1 MWLYIRKNVLHSHYK
16 RVATHTKETTVLKMK
31 VTDIQKTKLNLTA
44 DLTILLLIFCFTAWG
59 QVQIPQTPKP
69 ATFQPVI
76 PGQSYPTSNTP
87 QSNYPKPN
95 GLDVYE
101 QDQQRQIQQQ
111 NQLNEI
117 YRDIKEFN
125 RTSVKYDLPSCSS
138 LEGAEA
144 YRSAFSEISKMADG
158 QKAFSIKEANFLVEN
173 AYFNNKADYQEFD
186 KIIKQI
192 GQFINWKMD
201 EVGFDKNSNLAKNVM
216 LYRFFA
222 DTLEVKSK
230 EMVHYPLKYDFE
242 DYLGKEDWT
251 KMFVSKALV
260 TNSGQ
265 CHSLPLLY
273 LILADEIG
281 AKAQL
286 SFSPSHTYIKFQDDN
301 DKWYNVELT
310 NGMFTT
316 DAFILQ
322 SGYVKSEALSN
333 KIYMQPLREKQ
344 LIAHTLY
351 DLAKGYTSKF
361 CYDSFVETV
370 INKALELDPNNI
382 NAQMVLSDY
391 KTLRFQY
398 VISQI
403 KVPPQHIHK
412 FPKAKELLDEMYAQ
426 YEVVDNFGYEDMP
439 ADEYEKWLNSLNDAK
454 QKQQS
459 QELFKG
465 LNQKIKINPELKQ

>member
-1 MWLYIRKNVLHSHYK
+1 
-16 RVATHTKETTVLKMK
+16 MK
-31 VTDIQKTKLNLTA
+31 TANGQQKQHLNKP
-44 DLTILLLIFCFTAWG
+44 DRIINILTIGLLFCTLTTWG
-59 QVQIPQTPKP
+59 QVQMPQTPQP
-69 ATFQPVI
+69 FHFQPI
-76 PGQSYPTSNTP
+76 NPTQSQPNNS
-87 QSNYPKPN
+87 KPN
-95 GLDVYE
+95 GLEQYE
-101 QDQQRQIQQQ
+101 KDRQRQLEQQKHLQ
-111 NQLNEI
+111 EI
-117 YRDIKEFN
+117 YRDIEEFN
-125 RTSVKYDLPSCSS
+125 RPTVSYDLPSCTS

-158 QKAFSIKEANFLVEN
+158 QKTFSVKEANFLVEN
-173 AYFNNKADYQEFD
+173 AYFNNRANYQEFD
-186 KIIKQI
+186 KVIQQI

-201 EVGFDKNSNLAKNVM
+201 DVGFDKNSNLAKNVM
-216 LYRFFA
+216 LYRFFS
-222 DTLEVKSK
+222 DTLEIKSK
-230 EMVHYPLKYDFE
+230 KLVHYPFKYDFE

-251 KMFVSKALV
+251 KMFVSKALA

-281 AKAQL
+281 ASAQL

-301 DKWYNVELT
+301 GKWYNVELT

-316 DAFILQ
+316 DAFVLQ

-333 KIYMQPLREKQ
+333 KVYMQPLKKTQ
-344 LIAHTLY
+344 LISHMLF
-351 DLAKGYTSKF
+351 DLAKGYAVKY
-361 CYDSFVETV
+361 CYDSFTEQI

-382 NAQMVLSDY
+382 NAHMLLSDY

-398 VISQI
+398 VINQI

-412 FPKAKELLDEMYAQ
+412 YPKAKALLNEMYAQ
-426 YEVVDNFGYEDMP
+426 YEVVDNLGFEDMP
-439 ADEYEKWLNSLNDAK
+439 EAEYEKWLNSLNDAK

-465 LNQKIKINPELKQ
+465 LNQKIKINPELKR

>member
-1 MWLYIRKNVLHSHYK
+1 
-16 RVATHTKETTVLKMK
+16 MK
-31 VTDIQKTKLNLTA
+31 VTNKQKIKLNLTA
-44 DLTILLLIFCFTAWG
+44 GLTILLLTFYFTALG
-59 QVQIPQTPKP
+59 QVPQTPKP

-76 PGQSYPTSNTP
+76 PGQSYPTPNIP
-87 QSNYPKPN
+87 QSNYPKPPE
-95 GLDVYE
+95 LDIYE
-101 QDQQRQIQQQ
+101 QDRQRQIQQQ
-111 NQLNEI
+111 RQLQEI
-117 YRDIKEFN
+117 YRDIEESN
-125 RTSVKYDLPSCSS
+125 RTTVSYDLPSCAS
-138 LEGAEA
+138 LDGAEA

-158 QKAFSIKEANFLVEN
+158 QKSFSIKEANFLVEN
-173 AYFNNKADYQEFD
+173 AYFNNEANYQEFD
-186 KIIKQI
+186 IVVKQI
-192 GQFINWKMD
+192 GQFINWKLD
-201 EVGFDKNSNLAKNVM
+201 EFGFDRNSNLAKNVM
-216 LYRFFA
+216 LYRFFS
-222 DTLEVKSK
+222 DTLEIKSK
-230 EMVHYPLKYDFE
+230 EMVHYPFKYDFE

-251 KMFVSKALV
+251 KMFVSRVLAI
-260 TNSGQ
+260 NSGQ

-301 DKWYNVELT
+301 GKWYNVELT

-333 KIYMQPLREKQ
+333 KIYMQPLQEKQ

-351 DLAKGYTSKF
+351 DLAKGYAVKF
-361 CYDSFVETV
+361 CYDSFVEIV

-398 VISQI
+398 VNSQI
-403 KVPPQHIHK
+403 KASPQTIHK
-412 FPKAKELLDEMYAQ
+412 YPKAKALLDEMYAQ
-426 YEVVDNFGYEDMP
+426 YGVVDNLGYEDIP

-465 LNQKIKINPELKQ
+465 INQKIKINPELKQ

>member
-1 MWLYIRKNVLHSHYK
+1 
-16 RVATHTKETTVLKMK
+16 MK
-31 VTDIQKTKLNLTA
+31 VADKQKIKFNLTA
-44 DLTILLLIFCFTAWG
+44 GLAILLLIFGFTAWG
-59 QVQIPQTPKP
+59 QVQIPQIPEP

-76 PGQSYPTSNTP
+76 PGQNYPTTNTS
-87 QSNYPKPN
+87 QSNNPKPN
-95 GLDVYE
+95 GLDIYE
-101 QDQQRQIQQQ
+101 QDHQRQIQQQ
-111 NQLNEI
+111 RQLEEVYREI
-117 YRDIKEFN
+117 ERS
-125 RTSVKYDLPSCSS
+125 TVKYDLPSCAS
-138 LEGAEA
+138 LKGAEA
-144 YRSAFSEISKMADG
+144 YRSAFSEISEMADG
-158 QKAFSIKEANFLVEN
+158 QKRFSIKEANFLVEN
-173 AYFNNKADYQEFD
+173 AYFDNKANFQEFE
-186 KIIKQI
+186 IAIKQI
-192 GQFINWKMD
+192 GQFLNWKMD
-201 EVGFDKNSNLAKNVM
+201 DFGFDKSSNLAKNVI

-222 DTLEVKSK
+222 DTLEIKS
-230 EMVHYPLKYDFE
+230 ENMVHYPFKYDFE

-251 KMFVSKALV
+251 KMFVTKALS

-301 DKWYNVELT
+301 GKWYNIELT

-316 DAFILQ
+316 DAFVLQ
-322 SGYVKSEALSN
+322 SGYVKAEALSN
-333 KIYMQPLREKQ
+333 KIYMQPLQEKQ

-351 DLAKGYTSKF
+351 GLAKGYASKF

-412 FPKAKELLDEMYAQ
+412 FPKAKALLDEMYAQ
-426 YEVVDNFGYEDMP
+426 YDVVDNLGFEEMP
-439 ADEYEKWLNSLNDAK
+439 EYEYEKWLNSLNDAK

-459 QELFKG
+459 QELFNG
-465 LNQKIKINPELKQ
+465 LNQKIKINPELNR

>member
-1 MWLYIRKNVLHSHYK
+1 MQKINVTNK
-16 RVATHTKETTVLKMK
+16 
-31 VTDIQKTKLNLTA
+31 QKTRLKS
-44 DLTILLLIFCFTAWG
+44 TIGLIFFLLTFSFTTWG
-59 QVQIPQTPKP
+59 QVQMSQIPQPFQ
-69 ATFQPVI
+69 FQPI
-76 PGQSYPTSNTP
+76 NPTQSQPNKYQP
-87 QSNYPKPN
+87 NYPKPN
-95 GLDVYE
+95 GLEQYE
-101 QDQQRQIQQQ
+101 RDRQRQLEQQKY
-111 NQLNEI
+111 LHEA
-117 YRDIKEFN
+117 YRDIEEFN
-125 RTSVKYDLPSCSS
+125 RPTVSYNLPSCTS

-158 QKAFSIKEANFLVEN
+158 QKTFSIKEANFLVEN
-173 AYFNNKADYQEFD
+173 AYFNNKANYQEFD
-186 KIIKQI
+186 KVIKQI
-192 GQFINWKMD
+192 GQFINWKMED
-201 EVGFDKNSNLAKNVM
+201 FGFDKNSNLAKNIL
-216 LYRFFA
+216 LYRFFS
-222 DTLEVKSK
+222 DTLEIKSK
-230 EMVHYPLKYDFE
+230 EMVHYPFKYDFE

-251 KMFVSKALV
+251 KMFVTKALT

-286 SFSPSHTYIKFQDDN
+286 SFSPSHTYIKFQDDYH
-301 DKWYNVELT
+301 KWYNVELT
-310 NGMFTT
+310 SGMFTT
-316 DAFILQ
+316 DAFVLQ

-333 KIYMQPLREKQ
+333 KIYMQPLKENQ

-351 DLAKGYTSKF
+351 DLAKGYVSKF
-361 CYDSFVETV
+361 CYDNFVETV

-403 KVPPQHIHK
+403 KVSPQHINNY
-412 FPKAKELLDEMYAQ
+412 PKAKTLLDEMYAQ
-426 YEVVDNFGYEDMP
+426 YNLIDNLGYEDMP
-439 ADEYEKWLNSLNDAK
+439 ADEYEKWLNSLNEAK

-465 LNQKIKINPELKQ
+465 LNQKIKINPILKQ